1 MAIKKENKM
10 SSVEIF
16 LYLRQRLLSASD
28 QKDVRVLMEI
38 QTISDM
44 LLDLAYMKNSQEVG
58 AILENFES
66 AARDSIQGVDW
77 KSILPTEEEIK
88 SALGNEETN

>member
-1 MAIKKENKM
+1 
-10 SSVEIF
+10 
-16 LYLRQRLLSASD
+16 
-28 QKDVRVLMEI
+28 MEI

-44 LLDLAYMKNSQEVG
+44 LPDLAYMKNSQEVG

-77 KSILPTEEEIK
+77 KSIIPTEEEIRL
-88 SALGNEETN
+88 ALQNKETD